1 LTMIGLEIH
10 IQLPTKSKMFCSC
23 PNAVS
28 EDPNSTVCPVC
39 LGLPGSK
46 PSVNRR
52 AVELATTAAKTLHC
66 GLLDKTWFSRKT
78 YFYPDL
84 AKNFQITQFE
94 APVGTEGFLDISG
107 RRVRISR
114 VHMEEDPAR
123 AVHDL
128 SPGQEFSLLD
138 YDRSGVPLIEIV
150 TMPDMDSPVQAR
162 EFLRT
167 LLDEL
172 RYVGVVVE
180 GEDLKIRADANIS
193 IEGGERVEIKNV
205 TGLRNLERCLDFEHR
220 RQEKLSKARMSVKR
234 ETRSF
239 DEEKGVTV
247 ASREKEEEQDYGY
260 IFEPDLP
267 VYDLKLLSGEMKFS
281 MTATEKAAELEKRL
295 GLPAAETKML
305 LLSSKPLGD
314 MLEDIAKRVEAKHA
328 LRWLN
333 SVVKAEHYKHPEVD
347 LKKVAGEIERVI
359 AAFAV
364 EKISDSVVKSAIKLI
379 FEVGTAGELTELEV
393 AGDVLSEIIVEI
405 LKKDPHIAEEIRK
418 QPKAINHLVGRVMKE
433 TKGRYDA
440 RKIAEVIRE
449 KIEKSP

>member
-1 LTMIGLEIH
+1 MTMIGLEIH
-10 IQLPTKSKMFCSC
+10 VQLPTKSKMFCSC

-28 EDPNSTVCPVC
+28 DEPNSTVCPVC
-39 LGLPGSK
+39 LGFPGSK

-52 AVELATTAAKTLHC
+52 AVEFASTAAKTLHC
-66 GLLDKTWFSRKT
+66 KLLDKTWFSRKT

-94 APVGTEGFLDISG
+94 APVGTDGYLEITGMK
-107 RRVRISR
+107 VRISR

-128 SPGQEFSLLD
+128 SPDQEFSLLD
-138 YDRSGVPLIEIV
+138 YNRSGVPLIEIV

-239 DEEKGVTV
+239 DEEKGVTIS
-247 ASREKEEEQDYGY
+247 SREKEEEQDYGY

-267 VYDLKLLSGEMKFS
+267 IYDLKLLSGEMKFP
-281 MTATEKAAELEKRL
+281 MTADEKAAELEKRL
-295 GLPAAETKML
+295 GLPAAETKLL

-314 MLEDIAKRVEAKHA
+314 LLEDIAKRVEGKHA

-333 SVVKAEHYKHPEVD
+333 TAVKAEHYKHPEVD
-347 LKKVAGEIERVI
+347 LTKVAGEIERVI
-359 AAFAV
+359 AAFAA

-379 FEVGTAGELTELEV
+379 FEVGTAGELMELDV
-393 AGDVLSEIIVEI
+393 AEDALAAIVVEI
-405 LKKDPHIAEEIRK
+405 LKKEPHLAEEIRK

-440 RKIAEVIRE
+440 RKIAEVIKE
-449 KIEKSP
+449 KIEKEP

>member
-1 LTMIGLEIH
+1 MTMIGLEIH
-10 IQLPTKSKMFCSC
+10 VQLPTRSKMFCSC

-28 EDPNSTVCPVC
+28 DDPNSTVCPVC

-52 AVELATTAAKTLHC
+52 AVEFAATAANTLHC
-66 GLLDKTWFSRKT
+66 KLLDKTWFSRKT

-94 APVGTEGFLDISG
+94 APVGTDGYLDISG
-107 RRVRISR
+107 RKVRISR

-128 SPGQEFSLLD
+128 APEQEFSLLD
-138 YDRSGVPLIEIV
+138 YNRSGVPLIEIV

-205 TGLRNLERCLDFEHR
+205 TGLRNLERCLDYEHR
-220 RQEKLSKARMSVKR
+220 RQEKLSKARMAVKR

-239 DEEKGVTV
+239 DEEKGVTI

-267 VYDLKLLSGEMKFS
+267 VYDLKLLSGEMKFP
-281 MTATEKAAELEKRL
+281 MTAAEKAAEIEKRF
-295 GLPAAETKML
+295 GLPAGEAKAL
-305 LLSSKPLGD
+305 LLASKPLGD
-314 MLEDIAKRVEAKHA
+314 LFEDIAKRVEPKHV

-333 SVVKAEHYKHPEVD
+333 STVKAEHYRRPEVE
-347 LKKVAGEIERVI
+347 LKKVSGEIERVI

-364 EKISDSVVKSAIKLI
+364 GVISDSVVKSAIKAV
-379 FEVGTAGELTELEV
+379 FEVGTAGELVELEL
-393 AGDVLSEIIVEI
+393 AGDALAVIVAEI
-405 LKKDPHIAEEIRK
+405 LQKEPHLVAEIKSQPKAVNFLVGRIIKETKGKYDAKRIAEEIK
-418 QPKAINHLVGRVMKE
+418 KAV
-433 TKGRYDA
+433 
-440 RKIAEVIRE
+440 E
-449 KIEKSP
+449 KA

>member
-1 LTMIGLEIH
+1 MTMIGLEIH
-10 IQLPTKSKMFCSC
+10 VQLPTRSKMFCSC

-28 EDPNSTVCPVC
+28 DEPNSTVCPVC

-46 PSVNRR
+46 PSVNKK
-52 AVELATTAAKTLHC
+52 ALELAATAANTLHC
-66 GLLDKTWFSRKT
+66 KLLDRTWFSRKT

-84 AKNFQITQFE
+84 SKNFQITQFE
-94 APVGTEGFLDISG
+94 APVGTGGYLDISG
-107 RRVRISR
+107 RKVRISR

-128 SPGQEFSLLD
+128 APEQEFSLLD
-138 YDRSGVPLIEIV
+138 YNRSGVPLIEIV

-205 TGLRNLERCLDFEHR
+205 TGLRNLERCLDYEHR
-220 RQEKLSKARMSVKR
+220 RQEKLSKARMAVKR

-267 VYDLKLLSGEMKFS
+267 VYDLKLLSGEMKFP
-281 MTATEKAAELEKRL
+281 MTAAEKAAEIEKRF
-295 GLPAAETKML
+295 GLPAGEAKAL

-314 MLEDIAKRVEAKHA
+314 LFEDIARRVEPTHV

-333 SVVKAEHYKHPEVD
+333 SVVKAEHYKRPDVD

-359 AAFAV
+359 AAFAIG
-364 EKISDSVVKSAIKLI
+364 KISDSIVKSAIKAV
-379 FEVGTAGELTELEV
+379 FEVGTAGELVELEL
-393 AGDVLSEIIVEI
+393 AGDALAVIIAEI
-405 LKKDPHIAEEIRK
+405 LRKEPHLVGEIKNQPKAVNFLVGRIIKETKGKYDAKRIAEEIK
-418 QPKAINHLVGRVMKE
+418 KAV
-433 TKGRYDA
+433 
-440 RKIAEVIRE
+440 
-449 KIEKSP
+449 EKS